1 MSLAFAHGPLEG
13 ADLMSL
19 VSRFPQISQTSI
31 PQRLLEPMRR
41 FVIGDGSAE
50 RGYVLSHPRIG
61 EYLRNERFRS
71 ARKGAERAF
80 VEWGRES
87 VASLEAR
94 SAGQAEPPRYLL
106 RWYRT
111 HLETI
116 NAARSDFLAL
126 LSDVW
131 RRAREAEDGGESGF
145 AGDVRAAWLAT
156 RRDGELADPL
166 AQLRCLLI
174 LASIRSLGRAMPP
187 ALLAAAVHASVLTL
201 SQALYLAG
209 FMKNRGEYAL
219 TLGTLASECDIDA
232 SLRDNYLKEA
242 QSVARDLESSADAA
256 EVLAALAG
264 LTSGEQ
270 RALAIELA
278 VESARKIGGEH
289 SRVRLLAIIA
299 SQSDADLRGDVLTEA
314 NAISGEYPRSIAI
327 KRLIPLLHPAHR
339 TVALEMMRAIRDP
352 AVLAYG
358 LADISKWLTP
368 EQRTEA
374 LRQALEAANRIA
386 DISPRSRALVHI
398 SGCMPP
404 SMAADMLATVVCLES
419 DFWRAATLVGIA
431 AALPDALCD
440 RALTLV
446 TDLMAALAQDLEMMV
461 EALAVARSP
470 TQHASLKHAIER
482 QLQGVSRLEIR
493 EKVLRE
499 LDRPFSSPRQIEL
512 CETFA
517 PEAIAAPME
526 PVNPLESDPF
536 DPTSTRSEEY
546 GMQTPFLEVVRRVR
560 RKTWG
565 DSMPGSAPSERS
577 VLRAY
582 SRTDAYLPLARA
594 FGAEPLKNLLKEAL
608 AEAKSIAD
616 LPQQAL
622 VLCGIAQRV
631 APEERATLLK
641 KAFMLVERISDP
653 TERFCALFDLAACES
668 PFGRFESAGRALDC
682 IARFPEIDEHRYFV
696 DRTSQT
702 TGEAIVVLAPLLS
715 PQQRMVAFSMAQSIT
730 SVGVRLKVLEGM
742 RTFSTPKA
750 ARPLSQ
756 RRKPYE
762 REIVRGRLR
771 PRTSIC
777 RTTSRV
783 RHPC

>member
-1 MSLAFAHGPLEG
+1 
-13 ADLMSL
+13 
-19 VSRFPQISQTSI
+19 
-31 PQRLLEPMRR
+31 
-41 FVIGDGSAE
+41 
-50 RGYVLSHPRIG
+50 
-61 EYLRNERFRS
+61 
-71 ARKGAERAF
+71 
-80 VEWGRES
+80 
-87 VASLEAR
+87 
-94 SAGQAEPPRYLL
+94 
-106 RWYRT
+106 
-111 HLETI
+111 
-116 NAARSDFLAL
+116 
-126 LSDVW
+126 
-131 RRAREAEDGGESGF
+131 
-145 AGDVRAAWLAT
+145 
-156 RRDGELADPL
+156 
-166 AQLRCLLI
+166 
-174 LASIRSLGRAMPP
+174 
-187 ALLAAAVHASVLTL
+187 
-201 SQALYLAG
+201 
-209 FMKNRGEYAL
+209 
-219 TLGTLASECDIDA
+219 
-232 SLRDNYLKEA
+232 
-242 QSVARDLESSADAA
+242 
-256 EVLAALAG
+256 
-264 LTSGEQ
+264 
-270 RALAIELA
+270 
-278 VESARKIGGEH
+278 
-289 SRVRLLAIIA
+289 
-299 SQSDADLRGDVLTEA
+299 
-314 NAISGEYPRSIAI
+314 
-327 KRLIPLLHPAHR
+327 
-339 TVALEMMRAIRDP
+339 MMRAIRDP

-398 SGCMPP
+398 SSCMPP
-404 SMAADMLATVVCLES
+404 SMAADMLATVVCFES

-446 TDLMAALAQDLEMMV
+446 TDLMAALAQDFEMMV
-461 EALAVARSP
+461 EALAVARNP

-608 AEAKSIAD
+608 TEAKSIAD

-730 SVGVRLKVLEGM
+730 SVGVRLKVLEGIAHLLD
-742 RTFSTPKA
+742 PKSRA
-750 ARPLSQ
+750 AALSKAKAL
-756 RRKPYE
+756 RKRNRSRKTAVENDPPQDYQPSE
-762 REIVRGRLR
+762 APWLMKPRVSPGSLSRLR
-771 PRTSIC
+771 PSQGDSASAPIDVAGSAESPSVQSLLRNGDTLTRSELLI
-777 RTTSRV
+777 RLYELLPELETMGGVNLLRGLIAAINDSV
-783 RHPC
+783 LWYP